1 MKKSQIPAIIGSI
14 VLALGLFVPIA
25 RVLLPSRNVNYFGY
39 GNAGKV
45 VLALAIVSLII
56 TLLKKSKALWIT
68 GLASL
73 GLVLYD
79 LYDLQS
85 LTSKARLIPGNIED
99 PLATHLD
106 SFQRA
111 SLEQFIL
118 NSVALDWKGWAV
130 MITGAALIIVA
141 ALIGGLMAEQSETF
155 VSTLRSGDDES
166 KAE

>member
-1 MKKSQIPAIIGSI
+1 MEKQQIPGIVGSI
-14 VLALGLFVPIA
+14 LLAVGLFVPIA

-45 VLALAIVSLII
+45 VLGLAIASLVIA
-56 TLLKKSKALWIT
+56 LLKKYKALWIT

-85 LTSKARLIPGNIED
+85 LAAKARLISGNIED
-99 PLATHLD
+99 PSATHLD

-118 NSVALDWKGWAV
+118 KSVALDWKGWAV
-130 MITGAALIIVA
+130 MIAGVALIIVA

-155 VSTLRSGDDES
+155 VSTLRPGDDES
-166 KAE
+166 KAK

>member
-1 MKKSQIPAIIGSI
+1 MEKQQIPGIVGSI
-14 VLALGLFVPIA
+14 LLAVGLFVPIA
-25 RVLLPSRNVNYFGY
+25 RVLLPSRNINYFGY

-45 VLALAIVSLII
+45 VLGLAIVSLII
-56 TLLKKSKALWIT
+56 TLLKKYKALWIT

-99 PLATHLD
+99 PSAAHLD

-111 SLEQFIL
+111 FLEEFIL
-118 NSVALDWKGWAV
+118 KSVALDWKGWAV
-130 MITGAALIIVA
+130 MITGVALIIVA

-155 VSTLRSGDDES
+155 VSTLRPGDDES
-166 KAE
+166 KVK

>member
-1 MKKSQIPAIIGSI
+1 MERQQIPGIVGSI
-14 VLALGLFVPIA
+14 LLAVGLFVPIA

-45 VLALAIVSLII
+45 VLGLAIVSLVI
-56 TLLKKSKALWIT
+56 TLLKKYKALWIT

-73 GLVLYD
+73 ALVLYD

-85 LTSKARLIPGNIED
+85 LTSKARLIPGNVED
-99 PLATHLD
+99 PSATHLD

-118 NSVALDWKGWAV
+118 QSVALDWKGWAV
-130 MITGAALIIVA
+130 MITGVALIIVA
-141 ALIGGLMAEQSETF
+141 APIAGRMAEQSGTF
-155 VSTLRSGDDES
+155 VSTLRPGEDES
-166 KAE
+166 KAK

>member
-14 VLALGLFVPIA
+14 VLAVGLFVPIA

-45 VLALAIVSLII
+45 VLGLAIVSLII
-56 TLLKKSKALWIT
+56 TLLKKYKALWIT

-85 LTSKARLIPGNIED
+85 LTSKARLIPGIED
-99 PLATHLD
+99 PSATHLD

-118 NSVALDWKGWAV
+118 KSVALDWKGWAV
-130 MITGAALIIVA
+130 MFTGAALIIVV

-155 VSTLRSGDDES
+155 VSSPGPGDDES
-166 KAE
+166 KAKF

>member
-1 MKKSQIPAIIGSI
+1 MKKSQIPGIIGSI
-14 VLALGLFVPIA
+14 LLALGLFVPIA

-45 VLALAIVSLII
+45 VLGLAIVSLII
-56 TLLKKSKALWIT
+56 TLLKKYKALWIT

-85 LTSKARLIPGNIED
+85 LTSKARLIPGSVED
-99 PLATHLD
+99 PSATHLD

-118 NSVALDWKGWAV
+118 QSVALDWKGWAV
-130 MITGAALIIVA
+130 MIAGVSLIIVA
-141 ALIGGLMAEQSETF
+141 ALMGGLMAGQSETF
-155 VSTLRSGDDES
+155 VSTLRPGDDES
-166 KAE
+166 KAK